1 MGLPTRQM
9 LVLLCAVLAGC
20 GGDDDAE
27 VDEGARTQ
35 PVEAAPRIEP
45 LTDAQ
50 AVGVLSAMSTAAV
63 EAARTPAPLIAR
75 PELRRLVDVVRADHQ
90 ALQAE
95 LKAISDSLQV
105 TPVEHAAAA
114 RVRSAG
120 QAAMLDTAQAEYG
133 TADETVLQQQIEL
146 LTTLLSVMDSV
157 VLPGLQQQTLV
168 TQYARAS
175 RPTLA
180 AHLQRARQ
188 LELLLREP
196 VRTAEPAPA
205 SVPRPQGTAPPAR
218 IDTTVPPP
226 APPDTGAARRYD
238 GL

>member
-1 MGLPTRQM
+1 MGFRSRHT

-20 GGDDDAE
+20 GGDDEAE
-27 VDEGARTQ
+27 VDASAQSQ

-50 AVGVLSAMSTAAV
+50 AVGVLTAISTVAAD
-63 EAARTPAPLIAR
+63 AAQAPAPLIAT
-75 PELRRLVDVVRADHQ
+75 PELRRLLEVVRADHQ

-95 LKAISDSLQV
+95 LKAISDSLKI
-105 TPVEHAAAA
+105 TPAEHEAAM
-114 RVRSAG
+114 RVRSAA
-120 QAAMLDTAQAEYG
+120 QAAVLDTAQTEYG
-133 TADETVLQQQIEL
+133 AADETVLQQQIEL
-146 LTTLLSVMDSV
+146 LTTLLTVMDSV

-196 VRTAEPAPA
+196 VRTAAPPATT
-205 SVPRPQGTAPPAR
+205 PRPQVVTPPAR
-218 IDTTVPPP
+218 VDTTVPPP
-226 APPDTGAARRYD
+226 APPDTGAARRHD
-238 GL
+238 GW